1 MNKIISEW
9 LIMEN
14 KINIYIFFRI
24 LNLKCVM
31 FIYYFDSY
39 IIIYWLCQLKV
50 DFMIVLVLFLFW
62 LVIGS
67 SW

>member
-1 MNKIISEW
+1 MMNKIISEW

-39 IIIYWLCQLKV
+39 IYYI
-50 DFMIVLVLFLFW
+50 LVMLIKGRFYDCFSFIFI
-62 LVIGS
+62 LVS
-67 SW
+67 DW